1 MNLPDMLAQLPQ
13 RFQWTLHNVIAHP
26 LSELVYQLGW
36 EDLSHRIHDRTV
48 PTHPTGTGRG

>member
-1 MNLPDMLAQLPQ
+1 MNLPDLLAQLPQ

-48 PTHPTGTGRG
+48 PTHTTGTGRG

>member
-1 MNLPDMLAQLPQ
+1 MLAHLPQ

-48 PTHPTGTGRG
+48 PVHEKGTGRG